1 MEQREHFA
9 WVEKYR
15 PQSIADCILPKSIQQ
30 TFESILQSG
39 ATNHLLFAGRAG
51 VGKTTVAKALV
62 RDLDADSLVIN
73 ASDERNIDTLRMV
86 IKEYASAMSLDGNR
100 KFVILDEADYLN
112 PQSTQ
117 PALRGVM
124 EEFAKTTTFILTANF
139 PEKIIKPL
147 QSRCSVVDFR
157 VPLEE
162 RQTIGFEFI
171 KRALDILTK
180 ENVTFNKR
188 VVAGV
193 VSNNFPDFRRVLNE
207 LQRFSASGTLSESIL
222 SQLSDKDVSELFDA
236 LKKQDFN
243 AVRRWV
249 VSHDDMEASAF
260 YRMLTDNAPK
270 QFTDESLP
278 ESIITMADYSYRSG
292 LCADQQLNT
301 LAVCT
306 ELMHNARF
314 K

>member
-1 MEQREHFA
+1 
-9 WVEKYR
+9 
-15 PQSIADCILPKSIQQ
+15 
-30 TFESILQSG
+30 
-39 ATNHLLFAGRAG
+39 
-51 VGKTTVAKALV
+51 
-62 RDLDADSLVIN
+62 
-73 ASDERNIDTLRMV
+73 
-86 IKEYASAMSLDGNR
+86 
-100 KFVILDEADYLN
+100 
-112 PQSTQ
+112 
-117 PALRGVM
+117 M

-260 YRMLTDNAPK
+260 YRMLTTMPRSSSQTNRFLNPSS
-270 QFTDESLP
+270 QWR
-278 ESIITMADYSYRSG
+278 IIPIVPDSAQTSNSTRLQSA
-292 LCADQQLNT
+292 QN
-301 LAVCT
+301 
-306 ELMHNARF
+306 
-314 K
+314 